1 MYTTSF
7 WAHCSV
13 SSEKISSNAILLTF
27 KREFRA
33 SFFLE
38 VLEIFLLVEKEKEI

>member
-27 KREFRA
+27 EREFRA

-38 VLEIFLLVEKEKEI
+38 VLEIFLLVEKEK

>member
-1 MYTTSF
+1 MYTTRF
-7 WAHCSV
+7 WVHCTV

-38 VLEIFLLVEKEKEI
+38 VLGIFLVVKKEK